1 MYYKSIGKRIRNVR
15 LNHGMKQDEFAEKIG
30 VNRHS
35 LSRIESGKQQPPLEM
50 LVALWDTF
58 KVDANS
64 ILNGVEIPS
73 TGEIERLQADLDAT
87 KTMLAVMKS
96 DRDTKESFIQLLQ
109 KTAGL
114 T

>member
-1 MYYKSIGKRIRNVR
+1 MDYKIIGSRIRTVR

-50 LVALWDTF
+50 LVALWGTF
-58 KVDANS
+58 KVDANW
-64 ILNGVEIPS
+64 ILDGVEKS
-73 TGEIERLQADLDAT
+73 SHGDIEHLRAELETT

-96 DRDTKESFIQLLQ
+96 DRDTKASFIQLLQ

-114 T
+114 I